1 MPVARNMKE
10 LEKMIME
17 KMKKELPNATR
28 EYSRKWYAE
37 HPEMHEIVS
46 KEKFVEMVN
55 DSFKVS
61 VKNGQLNAE
70 FGIFQK
76 DDIPEKYVEQM
87 KTLWEDFKTGYQKS
101 VMSKIMK

>member
-37 HPEMHEIVS
+37 HSEMHEIVS
-46 KEKFVEMVN
+46 KEKFVKMVN